1 VPALTAGAIAVGLG
15 GIFLFSALIL
25 LGTDSTTCDFNGV
38 CTNNAAAAEI
48 GLGVSGGLLVAIG
61 IPLLIY
67 GARRVPVVAVAPGAT
82 IPSPLPKW
90 AGAPAAHGW
99 RWQF

>member
-1 VPALTAGAIAVGLG
+1 MVGGAVAVGLG
-15 GIFLFSALIL
+15 GILLFSALIL
-25 LGTDSTTCDFNGV
+25 LGTDNSVTCDQFGEN
-38 CTNNAAAAEI
+38 CTSNAAGAEI
-48 GLGVSGGLLVAIG
+48 GLGVTGGILVAVG

-67 GARRVPVVAVAPGAT
+67 GARKVPVAVGPGAT

-90 AGAPAAHGW
+90 AGAPAARGW

>member
-1 VPALTAGAIAVGLG
+1 MVGGAVAVGLG
-15 GIFLFSALIL
+15 GIFIFSAVIVAA
-25 LGTDSTTCDFNGV
+25 TSTTTCDPFGNCSNNG
-38 CTNNAAAAEI
+38 AAAEI
-48 GLGVSGGLLVAIG
+48 GLGVSGGLLVAVG

-67 GARRVPVVAVAPGAT
+67 GARRVPVAVGPGAT

-90 AGAPAAHGW
+90 AGAPAGRGW